1 MPFSGCAEAFC
12 LSVSH
17 AISSGI
23 FFLGVP
29 RSDLVFIAQ
38 LHATKG
44 LPQLFLEAVYLASE
58 FGNTLYI
65 LRFYRTVAF
74 LGDVS
79 VPGFTSP
86 KGANSPLR
94 AGDGSE

>member
-1 MPFSGCAEAFC
+1 MPFSGRAEAFC

-17 AISSGI
+17 AVSSGI
-23 FFLGVP
+23 SFLGVP

-44 LPQLFLEAVYLASE
+44 LAQLFLEAVDLASE
-58 FGNTLYI
+58 SGNALYTP
-65 LRFYRTVAF
+65 RVCRTVAF

-79 VPGFTSP
+79 APGFTSP